1 MGSVWIWLAVIIVFG
16 IICGGG
22 YAWLYGVK
30 SWRQFLRRFIISAII
45 YAVVAMSL
53 LVVFYALI

>member
-1 MGSVWIWLAVIIVFG
+1 MGSVWIWLAVIIVFC
-16 IICGGG
+16 IICGGV

-53 LVVFYALI
+53 LV